1 MSASTSRPM
10 SQWLNV
16 RLDPVML
23 TVAGALL
30 VIGMV
35 MMTSASISIADKNFG
50 NPLYYLQRQS
60 VFALIGGVGILVALA
75 VPTRFWQWS
84 GYLSLM
90 LAFVALLAVL
100 IPGVGHSVNGSTR
113 WIRLGFMNFQA
124 SEAARLLM
132 LFYVCSYLVRHNDQ
146 VRESFIGFAKPMV
159 FVVIASCLL
168 LLEPDF
174 GAATV
179 LLCVT
184 FGVLFLG
191 GVKFRH
197 YALLV
202 VAAVGAMAV
211 MAVSSKY
218 RRDRLTAFLDP
229 WQDPF
234 GDGFQLTQSLIAI
247 GRGEVFGVG
256 LGNSV
261 QKLFYLP
268 EAHTDFVFAVL
279 AEELGLIGCV
289 LVVALFFALV
299 ARGFAVARR
308 ALRME
313 LPFQAYLAFGISIWF
328 GLQAFIN
335 IGVNMGALPTKGLTL
350 PLMSSGGSS
359 LIMSMVSVGLLLRV
373 YHEVAGVETQA
384 DMTPLMAS
392 NAHRKTIANANKA
405 AAKKAAQRKK
415 SKTAKAS
422 KPARKTSRTGRRA
435 A

>member
-1 MSASTSRPM
+1 MSSASSSVM
-10 SQWLNV
+10 SQWFRW
-16 RLDPVML
+16 RLDPVMM

-30 VIGMV
+30 LIGLL
-35 MMTSASISIADKNFG
+35 MMSSASMPIADKTHG
-50 NPLYYLQRQS
+50 NPLYFLQKQG
-60 VFALIGGVGILVALA
+60 VFALIGLLGVFVAMS
-75 VPTRFWQWS
+75 VPARFWQWS
-84 GYLSLM
+84 GYLALM
-90 LAFVALLAVL
+90 LAFVALVAVL
-100 IPGVGHSVNGSTR
+100 IPGVGHTVNGSTR

-146 VRESFIGFAKPMV
+146 VRESFIGFAKPMF

-191 GVKFRH
+191 GVRFRH

-202 VAAVGAMAV
+202 AAAVGAMAV
-211 MAVSSKY
+211 MAMSSDY

-256 LGNSV
+256 LGDSV

-268 EAHTDFVFAVL
+268 EARTDFVFAVL
-279 AEELGLIGCV
+279 AEEFGLVGCV
-289 LVVALFFALV
+289 IVIALFFALV
-299 ARGFAVARR
+299 ARGFAIARR
-308 ALRME
+308 AIRME

-350 PLMSSGGSS
+350 PLMSYGGSS
-359 LIMSMVSVGLLLRV
+359 LIMSMVSVGLLLRI
-373 YHEVAGVETQA
+373 YHEVVGVESQQ
-384 DMTPLMAS
+384 DMAPLMAS

-405 AAKKAAQRKK
+405 AAKKAAARKK
-415 SKTAKAS
+415 AKTASTA
-422 KPARKTSRTGRRA
+422 KPRRRA